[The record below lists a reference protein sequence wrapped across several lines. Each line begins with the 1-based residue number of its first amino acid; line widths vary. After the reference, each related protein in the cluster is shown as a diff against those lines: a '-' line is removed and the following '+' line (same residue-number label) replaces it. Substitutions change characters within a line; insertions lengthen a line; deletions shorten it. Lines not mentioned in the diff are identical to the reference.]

1 MDGMI
6 LDRKVYIGRVV
17 SREDEYC
24 SDYAKISVTMLLDNY
39 PPEPEENCTQEV
51 FFEEKDE
58 EERVSRLIDGVLYDT
73 KKAEFV
79 CDCSFNSILGYCNR
93 KLYKGKTRW
102 FILSE
107 NTISNTA
114 EISPKSNDE
123 AMTLVARYAP
133 DKYKKYFGEVEEA

>member
-1 MDGMI
+1 MDGLI
-6 LDRKVYIGRVV
+6 LDGKVYLGRIV

-24 SDYAKISVTMLLDNY
+24 KDYAKIDVTMLLDGY
-39 PPEPEENCTQEV
+39 TFEPEENCTQEV
-51 FFEEKDE
+51 FFEEED

-79 CDCSFNSILGYCNR
+79 CDCGSDLIFGHFDG

-102 FILSE
+102 FTLSE
-107 NTISNTA
+107 NIISHTTDIN
-114 EISPKSNDE
+114 PKSNDE

>member
-1 MDGMI
+1 MDGLI

-51 FFEEKDE
+51 FFEEED

-73 KKAEFV
+73 KKAELV
-79 CDCSFNSILGYCNR
+79 CDCGFGNILGQFNG

-102 FILSE
+102 FTLSE
-107 NTISNTA
+107 NIISHTTDIN
-114 EISPKSNDE
+114 PKSNDE
-123 AMTLVARYAP
+123 AMNLVARYAP
-133 DKYKKYFGEVEEA
+133 DKYRKYFGEVEEA